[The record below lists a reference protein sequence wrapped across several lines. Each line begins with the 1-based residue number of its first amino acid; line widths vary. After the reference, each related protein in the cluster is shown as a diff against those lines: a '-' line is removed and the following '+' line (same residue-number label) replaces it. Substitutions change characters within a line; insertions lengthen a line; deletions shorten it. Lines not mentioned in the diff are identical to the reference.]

1 MHGRRWSMVALG
13 GALAVATVV
22 GLGIATV
29 GGLVLGGVLP
39 VPTAAA
45 GQPGCGA
52 GTAELTLQGT
62 GTATGRPNLVTAT
75 VQVDESGATA
85 QQALAADDARTAA
98 VDAVLGHDGVPA
110 RDVQTTDLTL
120 SPQYHYPSGGPPQ
133 LVGYSVEQTLTV
145 RIHDLASAGTVLDD
159 AVTAGGSALSV
170 TSVTFTGQ
178 DPTALQ
184 DQARAAAVEN
194 AVTHAQA
201 MARAADDRLA
211 RLCSV
216 TDDTG
221 ATAPTAPSLFAG
233 VSSEPANASASQ
245 VPLSAGTLSASA
257 QVTLVYAVAPLH

>member
-1 MHGRRWSMVALG
+1 MVALG

-39 VPTAAA
+39 VPSSAA
-45 GQPGCGA
+45 GQVGCGT
-52 GTAELTLQGT
+52 GTAQLTLQGT

-75 VQVDESGATA
+75 LQVDESGATA
-85 QQALAADDARTAA
+85 QQALAADDARTAS
-98 VDAVLGHDGVPA
+98 VDSVLGRDGVSA

-120 SPQYHYPSGGPPQ
+120 SPQYHYPSGGPPE
-133 LVGYSVEQTLTV
+133 LVGYSVAQTLTV
-145 RIHDLASAGTVLDD
+145 RIHDLASAGTVLDA

-170 TSVTFTGQ
+170 SSVTFTGQ
-178 DPTALQ
+178 DPTVLQ
-184 DQARAAAVEN
+184 DQARAAAVKN

-201 MARAADDRLA
+201 MARAAGDHLA

-221 ATAPTAPSLFAG
+221 AATPTPPSVFAG
-233 VSSEPANASASQ
+233 AAQPDNGVASQ